1 MVINTRTERVSTVQ
15 DVVDLQTVAPLELE
29 ALWRRETELW
39 RERLFWDASDRIAA
53 LQRVFERRGAA
64 GVALRVGSRVAG
76 YAYYVVSGRL
86 GVLAGLDV
94 ARHEA
99 PAGAGEALLQAA
111 LRRLAPTRRDA
122 HRKPVSLL

>member
-1 MVINTRTERVSTVQ
+1 M
-15 DVVDLQTVAPLELE
+15 
-29 ALWRRETELW
+29 
-39 RERLFWDASDRIAA
+39 
-53 LQRVFERRGAA
+53 FERRGAS
-64 GVALRVGSRVAG
+64 GVALRVGSRVVG

-111 LRRLAPTRRDA
+111 LRNLRQHDVTRIESPFLSFDSDWAARRVCQGGVSPLLARFFAP
-122 HRKPVSLL
+122 